1 MWGVSEQTLNYS
13 SAQMRFQNYVFY
25 FVAGIY
31 SYDSN
36 CVEKKNLMHLIFSFG
51 FKYQLFS

>member
-51 FKYQLFS
+51 FMYQLFS

>member
-36 CVEKKNLMHLIFSFG
+36 CVEKKKSNAFNIQFWIHVSII
-51 FKYQLFS
+51 

>member
-25 FVAGIY
+25 FGDDIY
-31 SYDSN
+31 CYGSN
-36 CVEKKNLMHLIFSFG
+36 CVKKISNAFNIQFWIHVSII
-51 FKYQLFS
+51 